1 MKIWTYQEMKA
12 KVLGDLDL
20 YDETF
25 ISPNEI
31 AGYFN
36 EATSEA
42 AAEIHDLNQD
52 YFLTRFY
59 MPMVSGTSV
68 YALPPNI
75 YANKIRGI
83 IYANGSLIYE
93 VKKLKRRGLFENIA
107 NIQQYGAADYYKYI
121 LANHVAGQAT
131 LELYPASRDTAI
143 LPPTTGSFTPMILWF
158 LRNVTRVPMV
168 AYNGDLAELT
178 NIELLAPSQ
187 INIGTDVITTFA
199 GTTTIGIPQQGVPGA
214 TPSSIAYVTGDVVQV
229 QAGPG
234 GTLPAPLAART
245 DYYVIATGAGL
256 IKLATSLANATA
268 GVAIDI
274 TTVGT
279 VYMLLQVRATTAIV
293 KAQLIDIPEFATFI
307 MQWVKC
313 RCMGKEDPRLESEL
327 NMLIQQKKEM
337 VDSLT
342 NAVPD
347 DNDEIMPDF
356 SHYQDLS

>member
-25 ISPNEI
+25 ISPNEV

-52 YFLTRFY
+52 YFLTKFF
-59 MPMVSGTSV
+59 MPLVSGTYI
-68 YALPPNI
+68 YALPTNI

-83 IYANGSLIYE
+83 VYANGTLIYE
-93 VKKLKRRGLFENIA
+93 VKKLKRQGLFENIA
-107 NIQQYGAADYYKYI
+107 NINQYGAADYYSYI
-121 LANHVAGQAT
+121 LANHVPGQAT
-131 LELYPASRDTAI
+131 LELYPPSRDTAI
-143 LPPTTGSFTPMILWF
+143 LPPATNYFTPMTLWF
-158 LRNVTRVPMV
+158 LRNVARVPMV

-178 NIELLAPSQ
+178 NTELLAPTQ
-187 INIGTDVITTFA
+187 INAGTDSIATFS

-214 TPSSIAYVTGDVVQV
+214 SPSSIAYVTGDIVQV
-229 QAGPG
+229 SAGPG
-234 GTLPAPLAART
+234 GTLPSPLLANT
-245 DYYVIATGAGL
+245 DYYVIALGAGA
-256 IKLATSLANATA
+256 IKLATSLANATT
-268 GVAIDI
+268 GTAIDL
-274 TTVGT
+274 TTSGT
-279 VYMLLQVRATTAIV
+279 VYMLMKVRATTAIV
-293 KAQLIDIPEFATFI
+293 KAHLIDIPEFATFI

-327 NMLIQQKKEM
+327 QMLVQQKKEM
-337 VDSLT
+337 VDALT

-347 DNDEIMPDF
+347 DNSEIYPDF
-356 SHYQDLS
+356 SHYSDLS